1 MGLSEHAAYLENILT
16 YFEFSCFC
24 DILRPFAFSALG
36 RVRRGAYNWWQLAY
50 CQLNSSSC
58 ASCQTGSRLFHLAK
72 TYCIVW
78 LGNVAWHGMAS
89 SHTVSNCE
97 VCTPV
102 VVQERLVSVRKP
114 SLCLPETLQTTYL
127 RQVLTHVNVMTMI
140 RQGRTTWIMILR
152 RGWKAI
158 KINQTY
164 HVHSHGHG
172 LELSSKSAARN
183 PMPGV
188 KERWSCV
195 WRRD

>member
-114 SLCLPETLQTTYL
+114 SLCLPETLQNYVPETS
-127 RQVLTHVNVMTMI
+127 VNTCDSVASVALVSSLLI
-140 RQGRTTWIMILR
+140 KSC
-152 RGWKAI
+152 WKNLASFE
-158 KINQTY
+158 T
-164 HVHSHGHG
+164 
-172 LELSSKSAARN
+172 
-183 PMPGV
+183 
-188 KERWSCV
+188 
-195 WRRD
+195 